1 MRQQQKTSRNGATK
15 GLVITVSGPHGS
27 GKSTYAKAIAESL
40 NLRYVCAGAIF
51 RQMAK
56 ERGMSLEE
64 FGVLAAKDQQ
74 IDALIDERTRRE
86 AEAGRVVIDAQLAA
100 WIVDGLADVKLL
112 LVAPDEIRYK
122 RIADR
127 EGIPASSAAEE
138 TVARGRIQRERYK
151 RYYNINVDDLTI
163 YDLKIDTSLT
173 SVEET
178 KAHVVEA
185 VKRFLADKSFTLNR

>member
-1 MRQQQKTSRNGATK
+1 MGQQQQTTHNRATK
-15 GLVITVSGPHGS
+15 GLVVTVSGPHGS

-40 NLRYVCAGAIF
+40 DLRYVCAGAIF

-56 ERGMSLEE
+56 EREMSLEE
-64 FGVLAAKDQQ
+64 FGVLAAKNQQ
-74 IDALIDERTRRE
+74 IDMLIDERTRRE

-112 LVAPDEIRYK
+112 LVAPDEVRYK

-127 EGIPASSAAEE
+127 EGTLVSSAAEE
-138 TVARGRIQRERYK
+138 TVARERIQRERYK
-151 RYYNINVDDLTI
+151 RYYNIDVDDLTI

-185 VKRFLADKSFTLNR
+185 VKRFLADKSFARNR

>member
-1 MRQQQKTSRNGATK
+1 MRQQQETKRNGAIK

-40 NLRYVCAGAIF
+40 DLRYVCACAIF

-56 ERGMSLEE
+56 DRGMSLEE

-74 IDALIDERTRRE
+74 IDMLIEGRTRRE
-86 AEAGRVVIDAQLAA
+86 AEAGRVVVDAQLAA
-100 WIVDGLADVKLL
+100 WVVDGLADVKLL
-112 LVAPDEIRYK
+112 LVAPDDVRFK

-127 EGIPASSAAEE
+127 EGIPVSSAAEE
-138 TVARGRIQRERYK
+138 TVARERIQRERYK
-151 RYYNINVDDLTI
+151 RYYNIDVDDLTI

-178 KAHVVEA
+178 KAHVVKA
-185 VKRFLADKSFTLNR
+185 VKRFLADKSFGLNR

>member
-1 MRQQQKTSRNGATK
+1 MWEQQKTQRNGETK

-40 NLRYVCAGAIF
+40 DLRYVCAGAIF

-74 IDALIDERTRRE
+74 IDMLIEGRTRCE

-100 WIVDGLADVKLL
+100 WVVDGLADVKLL
-112 LVAPDEIRYK
+112 LAAPDDVRFK

-127 EGIPASSAAEE
+127 EGIPVSSAAEE
-138 TVARGRIQRERYK
+138 TVARERIQRERYK
-151 RYYNINVDDLTI
+151 RYYNIDVDDLTI
-163 YDLKIDTSLT
+163 YDVKIDTSLT

-178 KAHVVEA
+178 KANVVEA
-185 VKRFLADKSFTLNR
+185 VKRFLADKSFTI

>member
-1 MRQQQKTSRNGATK
+1 MGQQQETTHNRAAK

-40 NLRYVCAGAIF
+40 DLRYVCAGAIF

-74 IDALIDERTRRE
+74 IDMLIEERTRRE

-100 WIVDGLADVKLL
+100 WIVNGSADVKLL
-112 LVAPDEIRYK
+112 LVAPDEVRYK

-138 TVARGRIQRERYK
+138 TVARERVQRERYK
-151 RYYNINVDDLTI
+151 RYYNIDVDDLSI

-185 VKRFLADKSFTLNR
+185 VKRFLADKSFALNR

>member
-1 MRQQQKTSRNGATK
+1 MGQQQETKRNGATK

-40 NLRYVCAGAIF
+40 DLRYVCAGGIF

-74 IDALIDERTRRE
+74 IDMSIEGRTRRE

-100 WIVDGLADVKLL
+100 WVVDGLADVKLL
-112 LVAPDEIRYK
+112 LVAPDDVRFK

-127 EGIPASSAAEE
+127 EGIPVSSAAEE
-138 TVARGRIQRERYK
+138 TVARERIQRERYK
-151 RYYNINVDDLTI
+151 RYYNIDVDDLTI

-178 KAHVVEA
+178 KANVVEA
-185 VKRFLADKSFTLNR
+185 VKRFLADKLTI